1 MHEVSA
7 LTCNES
13 MHHDKS
19 AHSFTCIEGAG
30 NVHIAK
36 RYAHANVNTE
46 RARSNVGMYD
56 GRGTH
61 RSNVITPVCTFIYA
75 RAGNVLYARAG
86 NVLIAERR
94 VHDERTRCYVGM
106 HDRRARI

>member
-56 GRGTH
+56 GR
-61 RSNVITPVCTFIYA
+61 
-75 RAGNVLYARAG
+75 
-86 NVLIAERR
+86 
-94 VHDERTRCYVGM
+94 
-106 HDRRARI
+106 ARIDVTSQPLYVHLYSALVTYLLLRDACTMRGLVAM

>member
-1 MHEVSA
+1 M
-7 LTCNES
+7 
-13 MHHDKS
+13 HDKS
-19 AHSFTCIEGAG
+19 ADSFTCIEGAG

-56 GRGTH
+56 GRA
-61 RSNVITPVCTFIYA
+61 RSNVTTPVCTFIQ
-75 RAGNVLYARAG
+75 RAG

-94 VHDERTRCYVGM
+94 VHDERTGCYVGM

>member
-1 MHEVSA
+1 
-7 LTCNES
+7 

-46 RARSNVGMYD
+46 RAHSNVCMYD
-56 GRGTH
+56 GR
-61 RSNVITPVCTFIYA
+61 A
-75 RAGNVLYARAG
+75 RIEVTKACM
-86 NVLIAERR
+86 IR
-94 VHDERTRCYVGM
+94 VHSDV
-106 HDRRARI
+106 HV

>member
-46 RARSNVGMYD
+46 RARS
-56 GRGTH
+56 
-61 RSNVITPVCTFIYA
+61 
-75 RAGNVLYARAG
+75 
-86 NVLIAERR
+86 
-94 VHDERTRCYVGM
+94 M
-106 HDRRARI
+106 HDKSAHLCTLRGKNEGTYC